1 MRKGRNLMQKKLP
14 IGIENFE
21 DMIKENYYYVDKTGL
36 LKQLLN
42 EHGLVNLF
50 TRPRRFGKSLN
61 MSMLKYFFEI
71 GNDQAIFEGLEISKD
86 KELCDQYQGKFPVIS
101 VSLKGAKAGNYED
114 AKAMMKYIMAAE
126 SRRLYDRMSED
137 KLNEKQKEQMKSLM
151 SDNMKDTELMTALWI
166 LSSILKEYYGKKVII
181 LIDEYDVP
189 LDKAFENNYYNEM
202 IILLR
207 NMLKQ
212 SLKTNDNL
220 YMAVLTG
227 CLRIARESIFTGLNN
242 FNIFSITD
250 QYFDE
255 YFGFTDKEVKE
266 ILQYYKVPEAFEQ
279 TKKWY
284 DGYRFGN
291 TDIYCPWD
299 VINHCRALKVEPDAT
314 PQPYWINTSGNY
326 IVKRFIEKANQQT
339 RREIEQLIEGKAIQK
354 EIRLELTYNELD
366 STIENL
372 WSVLFATGYLTQQ
385 GKPQGRTYSLII
397 PNESIRQI
405 FIEQI
410 QEWFKE
416 TTRKD
421 ENRLKDFCKAFEE
434 GNAEAI
440 EEQFNNYLMKTISI
454 RDTFTTKKENFYHGV
469 LLGLLSYD
477 PDWYITSN
485 QESGDGYSDI
495 MIEAEQARIG
505 IIIEVKYAEN
515 IKTLDKACQ
524 KALKQIK
531 EKNYDQKLE
540 EEGYETILNYGI
552 ACYKKRCKVLA
563 DK

>member
-1 MRKGRNLMQKKLP
+1 MRKGGNLMQKKLP

-126 SRRLYDRMSED
+126 SRRLYDRMSGD
-137 KLNEKQKEQMKSLM
+137 KLSEKQKEQMKSLM

-207 NMLKQ
+207 NMLEQ

-552 ACYKKRCKVLA
+552 ACYKKRCKILV

>member
-1 MRKGRNLMQKKLP
+1 MRKGGNLMQKKLP

-126 SRRLYDRMSED
+126 SRRLYDRMSGD
-137 KLNEKQKEQMKSLM
+137 KLSEKQKEQMKSLM

-207 NMLKQ
+207 NMLEQ

-397 PNESIRQI
+397 PNESIRQF

-552 ACYKKRCKVLA
+552 ACYKKRCKVLV

>member
-1 MRKGRNLMQKKLP
+1 MRKGGNLMQKKLP

-126 SRRLYDRMSED
+126 SRRLYDRMSGD
-137 KLNEKQKEQMKSLM
+137 KLSEKQKEQMKSLT

-207 NMLKQ
+207 NMLEQ

-552 ACYKKRCKVLA
+552 ACYKKRCKVLV

>member
-1 MRKGRNLMQKKLP
+1 MQKKLP

-126 SRRLYDRMSED
+126 SRRLYDRMSGD
-137 KLNEKQKEQMKSLM
+137 KLSEKQKEQMKSLM

-227 CLRIARESIFTGLNN
+227 CLRIARESIFIGLNN

-314 PQPYWINTSGNY
+314 PQPYLINTSGNY

-540 EEGYETILNYGI
+540 EGYETILNYGI
-552 ACYKKRCKVLA
+552 ACYKKRCKVLV

>member
-1 MRKGRNLMQKKLP
+1 MQKKLP

-36 LKQLLN
+36 IKQLLN

-86 KELCDQYQGKFPVIS
+86 KELCDQYQEKFPVIS

-114 AKAMMKYIMAAE
+114 AKKLMKYIVAAE

-137 KLNEKQKEQMKSLM
+137 KLNEKQKEQMNPLM

-207 NMLKQ
+207 NMLEQ

-250 QYFDE
+250 
-255 YFGFTDKEVKE
+255 
-266 ILQYYKVPEAFEQ
+266 
-279 TKKWY
+279 
-284 DGYRFGN
+284 
-291 TDIYCPWD
+291 
-299 VINHCRALKVEPDAT
+299 
-314 PQPYWINTSGNY
+314 
-326 IVKRFIEKANQQT
+326 
-339 RREIEQLIEGKAIQK
+339 
-354 EIRLELTYNELD
+354 
-366 STIENL
+366 
-372 WSVLFATGYLTQQ
+372 
-385 GKPQGRTYSLII
+385 
-397 PNESIRQI
+397 
-405 FIEQI
+405 
-410 QEWFKE
+410 
-416 TTRKD
+416 
-421 ENRLKDFCKAFEE
+421 
-434 GNAEAI
+434 
-440 EEQFNNYLMKTISI
+440 
-454 RDTFTTKKENFYHGV
+454 
-469 LLGLLSYD
+469 
-477 PDWYITSN
+477 
-485 QESGDGYSDI
+485 
-495 MIEAEQARIG
+495 
-505 IIIEVKYAEN
+505 
-515 IKTLDKACQ
+515 
-524 KALKQIK
+524 
-531 EKNYDQKLE
+531 
-540 EEGYETILNYGI
+540 
-552 ACYKKRCKVLA
+552 
-563 DK
+563 